1 MPARALLWPSL
12 LALILGVGQA
22 LSFAPFG
29 LPWLQVLALAGL
41 FLLAQ
46 RTAGARQAALLGWFF
61 GMGWFGLG
69 ISWIFVSLHR
79 YGGLP
84 APLAVLATGALC
96 AFLALYPA
104 LALGVARRWV
114 RDVRWLLL
122 AALPGAWAGSEWLRG
137 TLFTGFPWVASGYAH
152 SDGPLAG
159 YAPLLGVYGIG
170 LIAALVAGALALL
183 VWLPLA
189 RVRQPGLAALAAL
202 LIVAVGGTGEA
213 LRGRAWSQ
221 PAGEPLVVRLVQGN
235 VPQDEKFA
243 PESLDRAFDLYHGLM
258 LKPAAV
264 PPRLTVLPESV
275 FPVPLSYVPATV
287 LRAFER
293 FAEERDSALI
303 FGVFLEE
310 PGPRYYNS
318 ALGLAPDSAVF
329 TYSKRHLVPFGEF
342 IPPGFRWFVDMMNI
356 PIGDQERGTVYQP
369 PMPLAGQR
377 VAVNICYEDLF
388 GAEIAA
394 AWSDPAATPTVLVNL
409 SNLAWFGDSLAL
421 PQHLQISRLRSLET
435 ARPMLRATNTGAT
448 AVIDAQGRV
457 QALLPFNTL
466 GVLDAPVQATRGT
479 TPYVR
484 WTDAPA
490 LALAGLLLL
499 AALAFGRRPRA

>member
-1 MPARALLWPSL
+1 MPARALLWSSL
-12 LALILGVGQA
+12 LALVLGLGQA

-46 RTAGARQAALLGWFF
+46 SAASARQAAWLGWLF

-122 AALPGAWAGSEWLRG
+122 AALPATWAGSEWLRG
-137 TLFTGFPWVASGYAH
+137 TLFTGFPWVAGGYAH

-159 YAPLLGVYGIG
+159 YAPLIGVYGIG
-170 LIAALVAGALALL
+170 LVAALVAGALALL
-183 VWLPLA
+183 VWLPIT
-189 RVRQPGLAALAAL
+189 RTRRPGVAALAAL
-202 LIVAVGGTGEA
+202 IIVLLGGAGQA
-213 LRGRAWSQ
+213 LRGQGWSQ
-221 PAGEPLVVRLVQGN
+221 PAGDPVMVRLVQGN

-258 LKPAAV
+258 LRPAAV
-264 PPRLTVLPESV
+264 APRLTVLPESV
-275 FPVPLSYVPATV
+275 FPVPLAYVPSSA

-318 ALGLAPDSAVF
+318 AVGLAPDGAVF

-342 IPPGFRWFVDMMNI
+342 IPPGFRWFVDLLNI
-356 PIGDQERGTVYQP
+356 PIGDQERGAAYQT

-377 VAVNICYEDLF
+377 VAVNVCYEDLF

-394 AWSDPAATPTVLVNL
+394 AWADPAAAPTVLVNL

-421 PQHLQISRLRSLET
+421 PQHLQISRLRALET

-448 AVIDAQGRV
+448 AMIDAQGRV
-457 QALLPFNTL
+457 QAELPFLTL
-466 GVLDAPVQATRGT
+466 GVLDAPVQGMQGT

-484 WTDAPA
+484 WTDTPA
-490 LALAGLLLL
+490 LALIGLLLA
-499 AALAFGRRPRA
+499 AALAFGRRPQA